1 MRKITHLWGPVQKA
15 SGIYPNHRL
24 WPSLGFVFFTIHMKA
39 NQNILDIYD
48 LLWYTVIMRKNK
60 YTLLS
65 PQDQLRYFPA
75 SVVACKAIEHPLG
88 RFDEEQEM
96 RQR

>member
-1 MRKITHLWGPVQKA
+1 MERGACKGL
-15 SGIYPNHRL
+15 
-24 WPSLGFVFFTIHMKA
+24 VFFTIHI
-39 NQNILDIYD
+39 NLILTILDFYSF
-48 LLWYTVIMRKNK
+48 TVIYSDYEKESHA
-60 YTLLS
+60 LLS

-75 SVVACKAIEHPLG
+75 SVVACKATSHPLG